1 MGDRLRLAVGV
12 TGNASSLLLY
22 AAPILTFSRV
32 MRKGS
37 TEEFSCIPYIV
48 ALSNC
53 LIYTWYGSPVI
64 KAGVIATVVIVLCS
78 TTAIISAY
86 VFHDH
91 HRRKVFVGTVGL
103 VASVAMY
110 AAPLVVVRQVIMTKS
125 VEFMPFYL
133 SFFSFLASVLWLA
146 YGLLSHDLIL
156 ASPNLVGLPLGIL
169 QLGLYFKYRESGIPE
184 EPSKWDLEQSLLNCI
199 AVNKSASQSQSRE
212 ADSILPVSVQPSQSA
227 LHVPVFTPTQYQ
239 QILEMINH
247 TSVPSAA
254 TSANLAELPGEIETD
269 ATRYGRRYLWEE
281 LKNKAL
287 RDNQK
292 SEYSI
297 SPAED
302 DIFS

>member
-22 AAPILTFSRV
+22 AAPIRLLFLYCFCSLTFSRV
-32 MRKGS
+32 IRKRS

-53 LIYTWYGSPVI
+53 LIYTWYGSPVVSYGWENFPLVSI
-64 KAGVIATVVIVLCS
+64 NGLGIILELSFIFIYLLFAPTKAKATGVIATVVIVLCS

-86 VFHDH
+86 VFHGH

-169 QLGLYFKYRESGIPE
+169 QLGLYFKYRETGIPE
-184 EPSKWDLEQSLLNCI
+184 EASKWDLEQSCPEISKQMQL
-199 AVNKSASQSQSRE
+199 
-212 ADSILPVSVQPSQSA
+212 
-227 LHVPVFTPTQYQ
+227 
-239 QILEMINH
+239 
-247 TSVPSAA
+247 A
-254 TSANLAELPGEIETD
+254 TTGEIN
-269 ATRYGRRYLWEE
+269 G
-281 LKNKAL
+281 
-287 RDNQK
+287 K
-292 SEYSI
+292 S
-297 SPAED
+297 
-302 DIFS
+302 